1 MPDAVPS
8 MLPVRRLYLPSRT
21 SRSIHVRHRG
31 IFTTSPSSGG
41 FIDRTAALPGEYRSM
56 YLPRLAG
63 LVFHPDL
70 VSMGTIPV
78 PTGIRKSTSYL
89 PSLQYLGV
97 LPKVE
102 TISFRT

>member
-1 MPDAVPS
+1 MQSRRCSVSVRLSYAPS
-8 MLPVRRLYLPSRT
+8 ST

-31 IFTTSPSSGG
+31 SFTTSPSSGG
-41 FIDRTAALPGEYRSM
+41 FIDRTAALRGEYSSM
-56 YLPRLAG
+56 YLPRLVA

-70 VSMGTIPV
+70 VSMGTTSV